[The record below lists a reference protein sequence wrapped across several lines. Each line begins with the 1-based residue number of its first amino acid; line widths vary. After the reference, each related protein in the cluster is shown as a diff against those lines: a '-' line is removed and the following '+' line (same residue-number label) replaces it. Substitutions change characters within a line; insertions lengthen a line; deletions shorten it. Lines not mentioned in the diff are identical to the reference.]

1 MSTQHI
7 YKTLENFVN
16 ALNDLGNRVNMLAN
30 DVTVLKGKCNSGAP
44 APTPTPTPTLTPAP
58 APASIDYSNKIASIE
73 AKLVKLDA
81 QESKKMFEN
90 VLMIK
95 VEALVSKMIK
105 DRVENSNNKALA
117 LIQVLKKESADDVAA
132 IKRDLDVLRNDIV
145 ASARA
150 YACASTP
157 TPTPITADREVAVAV
172 AVAVASVIEPELV
185 VDDDS
190 FQVDIVNTKKKSS
203 KKSGNK

>member
-30 DVTVLKGKCNSGAP
+30 DVAVLKGKCDSGVGAP
-44 APTPTPTPTLTPAP
+44 APVPVPVPAP

-117 LIQVLKKESADDVAA
+117 LIQVLKKESADDVAS

-145 ASARA
+145 ASAS
-150 YACASTP
+150 ASTPTP
-157 TPTPITADREVAVAV
+157 TPTPITADREVAV

>member
-1 MSTQHI
+1 
-7 YKTLENFVN
+7 
-16 ALNDLGNRVNMLAN
+16 
-30 DVTVLKGKCNSGAP
+30 
-44 APTPTPTPTLTPAP
+44 
-58 APASIDYSNKIASIE
+58 
-73 AKLVKLDA
+73 
-81 QESKKMFEN
+81 MFEN